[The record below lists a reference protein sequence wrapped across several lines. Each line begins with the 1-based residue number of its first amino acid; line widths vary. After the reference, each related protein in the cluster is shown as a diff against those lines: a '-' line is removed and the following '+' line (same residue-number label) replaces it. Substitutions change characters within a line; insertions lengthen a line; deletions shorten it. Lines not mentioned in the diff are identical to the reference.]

1 MSLDPTDW
9 AAVHAV
15 GKRMLDDMLDYQ
27 ETVRERAPWRPVP
40 AEVRARLDEP
50 IPFDGAPLTEIYES
64 FRRDVLPYPTG
75 NIHPRFWGWVMGTG
89 TPVGMLAEMLAA
101 GMNAHVAGYDQAA
114 SLIEKQVL
122 KWLKSLMG
130 FPEAASGLLVS
141 GATAANLNG
150 LLAARAAKAGWDI
163 REDGL
168 HAGPPLTIYGSSET
182 HSWAS
187 KACDT
192 MGMGRAAF
200 RKVAVDT
207 EYRLDL
213 TTCRAMILA
222 DRRAGLRPIAVIGNV
237 GTVNTGAVDD
247 LHGIRALSNELDL
260 WFHIDGAF
268 GSLAAWS
275 ASRDLVAGQELADSI
290 AFDLHKWGY
299 MPYEVGV
306 VLTRDADAQLA
317 AFGPHADSAAYLL
330 SLTRGISADTT
341 YFADRGLQLTRG
353 FRALKVWM
361 SMKEQGVERIGAAIQ
376 ANIDQARHLAGRIE
390 AEPRLELLAPVSL
403 NTVCFRYVDRGMPEE
418 RLDALNQE
426 ILIELQVRGI
436 AIPSQTVLG
445 GRFAIRVCITNHRS
459 ELSDFDALVE
469 AVLALGEEILDRGTG
484 HVAVS
489 SAQGNRQDARTPG
502 RTDAI
507 GPRDLLN
514 VTEGLSCA
522 PTQVGED
529 QSCL

>member
-9 AAVHAV
+9 AAVRTLGRQMV
-15 GKRMLDDMLDYQ
+15 DDMLDYQ
-27 ETVRERAPWRPVP
+27 ETVRERPPWRSVP
-40 AEVRARLDEP
+40 AEVRARLDAPVPLE
-50 IPFDGAPLTEIYES
+50 GAPLAEVYES

-89 TPVGMLAEMLAA
+89 TPTAMLAEMLAA

-141 GATAANLNG
+141 GGTAANLNG
-150 LLAARAAKAGWDI
+150 LMAARAAKAGWDI
-163 REDGL
+163 REQGL
-168 HAGPPLTIYGSSET
+168 HAGPPLTVYGSSET

-200 RKVAVDT
+200 RQVAADT
-207 EYRLDL
+207 SYRLDL
-213 TTCRAMILA
+213 AACRALILA
-222 DRRAGLRPIAVIGNV
+222 DRRAGLRPIAIIGNV
-237 GTVNTGAVDD
+237 GTVSTGAVDD
-247 LHGIRALSNELDL
+247 LHGIRALADELEL

-275 ASRDLVAGQELADSI
+275 ESRNLVGGQELADSI

-306 VLTRDADAQLA
+306 VLTRDAGAQLA
-317 AFGPHADSAAYLL
+317 AFGARSGSAAYLL
-330 SLTRGISADTT
+330 SLKKGISADTT
-341 YFADRGLQLTRG
+341 YFADRGLQLSRG

-361 SMKEQGVERIGAAIQ
+361 SMKEQGVTRIGAAVQ

-390 AEPRLELLAPVSL
+390 KEPRLELLAPVSL
-403 NTVCFRYVDRGMPEE
+403 NTVCFRYADTSVPDE

-426 ILIELQVRGI
+426 ILTELQVRGI
-436 AIPSQTVLG
+436 AVPSQTTLG

-459 ELSDFDALVE
+459 ELNDFDALVDG
-469 AVLALGEEILDRGTG
+469 VLALGAELMERGTSR
-484 HVAVS
+484 VAVS
-489 SAQGNRQDARTPG
+489 GA
-502 RTDAI
+502 
-507 GPRDLLN
+507 
-514 VTEGLSCA
+514 
-522 PTQVGED
+522 
-529 QSCL
+529 

>member
-9 AAVHAV
+9 AAVRV
-15 GKRMLDDMLDYQ
+15 LGRRMVDDMLDYQ
-27 ETVRERAPWRPVP
+27 ETVRERPPWRPVP
-40 AEVRARLDEP
+40 AEVRMRLDEP
-50 IPFDGAPLTEIYES
+50 VPLEGTALAEVYES
-64 FRRDVLPYPTG
+64 FQRDVLPYPTG

-89 TPVGMLAEMLAA
+89 TPAGMLAEMLAA
-101 GMNAHVAGYDQAA
+101 GMNAHVAGFDQAA

-141 GATAANLNG
+141 GGTAANLNG
-150 LLAARAAKAGWDI
+150 LLVARAAKAGWDI

-182 HSWAS
+182 HGWAS

-192 MGMGRAAF
+192 MGLGRAAF
-200 RKVAVDT
+200 RQVAVDND
-207 EYRLDL
+207 YRLDL
-213 TTCRAMILA
+213 TACRAMILA
-222 DRRAGLRPIAVIGNV
+222 DRRAGLRPIAIIGNA

-247 LHGIRALSNELDL
+247 LHGIRAMTDELDL

-275 ASRDLVAGQELADSI
+275 DNSRDLVAGQELADSI

-299 MPYEVGV
+299 MPYEVAV
-306 VLTRDADAQLA
+306 VLTRDAHAQLA
-317 AFGPHADSAAYLL
+317 AFGTAHAGSAAYLL
-330 SLTRGISADTT
+330 SLEQGVSADTT

-361 SMKEQGVERIGAAIQ
+361 SMKEQGVARIGAAIQ

-390 AEPRLELLAPVSL
+390 GEPRLELLAPVSL
-403 NTVCFRYVDRGMPEE
+403 NTVCFRYVEETIPDE

-426 ILIELQVRGI
+426 ILTELQLRGI
-436 AIPSQTVLG
+436 AVPSQTVLG

-459 ELSDFDALVE
+459 ELSDFDVLVE
-469 AVLALGEEILDRGTG
+469 AVLALGEEILDRWTG

-489 SAQGNRQDARTPG
+489 GAQGDRHRASPAG
-502 RTDAI
+502 RTSRSHSKAS
-507 GPRDLLN
+507 LEA
-514 VTEGLSCA
+514 EGEL
-522 PTQVGED
+522 
-529 QSCL
+529 

>member
-9 AAVHAV
+9 AAVHAL
-15 GKRMLDDMLDYQ
+15 GRRMVDDMLDYQ

-40 AEVRARLDEP
+40 ADVKARLDTPVPLE
-50 IPFDGAPLTEIYES
+50 GAPLAEVYES

-89 TPVGMLAEMLAA
+89 TPTAMLAEMLAA

-130 FPEAASGLLVS
+130 FPEAASGILVS
-141 GATAANLNG
+141 GGTAANLDG

-163 REDGL
+163 REKGL
-168 HAGPPLTIYGSSET
+168 HAGPPLSVYGSSET

-200 RKVAVDT
+200 RQVAADT
-207 EYRLDL
+207 HYRLDL
-213 TTCRAMILA
+213 AACRAMILA
-222 DRRAGLRPIAVIGNV
+222 DRRAGLRPIAIIGNV

-247 LHGIRALSNELDL
+247 LRGIRALADELEL
-260 WFHIDGAF
+260 WFHVDGAF

-275 ASRDLVAGQELADSI
+275 DSRDLVAGQELADSI

-299 MPYEVGV
+299 MPYEVGA

-317 AFGPHADSAAYLL
+317 AFGARSGSAAYLA
-330 SLTRGISADTT
+330 SLKRGLSADTT
-341 YFADRGLQLTRG
+341 YFADRGLQLSRG

-361 SMKEQGVERIGAAIQ
+361 SMKEQGVARIGAAIQ
-376 ANIDQARHLAGRIE
+376 ANIEQARHLAGRIKG
-390 AEPRLELLAPVSL
+390 EPRLELLAPVSL
-403 NTVCFRYVDRGMPEE
+403 NIVCFRYADRSVPDAH
-418 RLDALNQE
+418 LDALNQE
-426 ILIELQVRGI
+426 ILTELQVRGI
-436 AIPSQTVLG
+436 AAPSQTILG

-469 AVLALGEEILDRGTG
+469 AVLALGAEL
-484 HVAVS
+484 A
-489 SAQGNRQDARTPG
+489 G
-502 RTDAI
+502 RR
-507 GPRDLLN
+507 P
-514 VTEGLSCA
+514 
-522 PTQVGED
+522 
-529 QSCL
+529 